1 VLYYKTKSGYRG
13 QSYTGSKHI
22 CLIELSL
29 PSKRFCGDR
38 EQRITARKMERV
50 EEGGREGR
58 KEMLADKP
66 LDFAVISCH
75 KLTKKIFSL
84 P

>member
-1 VLYYKTKSGYRG
+1 LR
-13 QSYTGSKHI
+13 
-22 CLIELSL
+22 
-29 PSKRFCGDR
+29 SKRFCGDR
-38 EQRITARKMERV
+38 EQRITAQKMERV